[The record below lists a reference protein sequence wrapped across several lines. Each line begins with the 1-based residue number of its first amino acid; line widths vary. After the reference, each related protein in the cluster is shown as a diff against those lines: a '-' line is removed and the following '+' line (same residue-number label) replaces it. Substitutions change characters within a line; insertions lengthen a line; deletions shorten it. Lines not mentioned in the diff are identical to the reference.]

1 MANRGI
7 VGASALLFVFAFELD
22 RNPAGAPTESPE
34 DNI

>member
-1 MANRGI
+1 MANRRI

-22 RNPAGAPTESPE
+22 RNPAGAPAESPQ